1 MNIFCVYVDYRPLF
15 YRLLNLKYFIMTDN
29 EKQELKKLGDKLRLF
44 RLNKNISQEKL
55 AEITN
60 LDRTYISSLER
71 VKRKTSVL
79 ILKKLAE
86 CLDVNPNDF
95 FL

>member
-1 MNIFCVYVDYRPLF
+1 
-15 YRLLNLKYFIMTDN
+15 MTDN

-71 VKRKTSVL
+71 GKRNPYFL

>member
-1 MNIFCVYVDYRPLF
+1 
-15 YRLLNLKYFIMTDN
+15 MTDN

-71 VKRKTSVL
+71 GKRNPSFF

-95 FL
+95 F

>member
-60 LDRTYISSLER
+60 LDRTYITSLER
-71 VKRKTSVL
+71 GKRNPSII

>member
-1 MNIFCVYVDYRPLF
+1 
-15 YRLLNLKYFIMTDN
+15 MTDN

-71 VKRKTSVL
+71 GKRNRSFL
-79 ILKKLAE
+79 ILKKLVE

-95 FL
+95 F

>member
-29 EKQELKKLGDKLRLF
+29 EKQELKKLGNKLRLF

-71 VKRKTSVL
+71 GKRNPSFL

>member
-1 MNIFCVYVDYRPLF
+1 
-15 YRLLNLKYFIMTDN
+15 MTDN

-71 VKRKTSVL
+71 GQRNPSFL